1 MKPDNSIKS
10 NQLKAGVVLSYLHTG
25 IGMLVSLLYTPFV
38 LRVLG
43 QSENG
48 VYQTAASVISYL
60 NLLSLGFGSSYM
72 RFFSRYRS
80 KNDEEGIKKLNGLF
94 ILVFGLAAVLSLVAG
109 LVLSSAPTA
118 VFGNKFTAGESALA
132 QKLLIMM
139 SVGMAI
145 TFVDSVFN
153 MYVTAHERFVFQ
165 NVIGIAGTV
174 LNPMLALPLLL
185 LGYGASGLTFVAV
198 IVNAFRLAVDIF
210 YARRLGMKF
219 SLRSPDISLFKEIA
233 VFSLFILLSSVAGQ
247 INSTVDKFLLAR
259 YIGSASV
266 SVYDVGAKFNT
277 YLMMFSVTVSNV
289 FIPRV
294 NNYVAEKRSNVEL
307 TELMTRVGRIQF
319 YIMAL
324 VFGGFVLVGR
334 YFIGIYAGDGYGQS
348 YSIALYLM
356 GASLIPYCQNIG
368 VEIQNAENKH
378 IFRSVAYLVIALC
391 NIAVSIPLI
400 RSMGIS
406 GAALGSALAL
416 IVGNVIIMNIYYK
429 KGIGLDMNSF
439 WRSLLRPIA
448 SAVIAFVPC
457 FTLAHF
463 WRVDRM
469 GRFITVGAMYVV
481 LFAASAW
488 FIGADNYERHLAFG
502 VFQKIDVKRKRV
514 RNEE

>member
-1 MKPDNSIKS
+1 MRKNE
-10 NQLKAGVVLSYLHTG
+10 LKLGVVLSYVNTG

-94 ILVFGLAAVLSLVAG
+94 IFVFGLAAVLSLIAG

-118 VFGNKFTAGESALA
+118 VFGSKFTAGESALA

-139 SVGMAI
+139 SVGTAI
-145 TFVDSVFN
+145 TFIDSVFN
-153 MYVTAHERFVFQ
+153 MYVTAHECFVFQ
-165 NVIGIAGTV
+165 NVIGIAGTI
-174 LNPMLALPLLL
+174 LNPLLALPLLL
-185 LGYGASGLTFVAV
+185 LGYGASGVTFIAV

-210 YARRLGMKF
+210 YARRLGMRF
-219 SLRSPDISLFKEIA
+219 SLRSPDIALFKEIA

-289 FIPRV
+289 FIPRI
-294 NNYVAEKRSNVEL
+294 NNYIAEKRSNGEL

-319 YIMAL
+319 YIMTL

-334 YFIGIYAGDGYGQS
+334 YFIGIYAGDGYEQS
-348 YSIALYLM
+348 YYIALYLM

-368 VEIQNAENKH
+368 IEIQKAKNKH
-378 IFRSVAYLVIALC
+378 MFRSVAYLVIALG

-400 RSMGIS
+400 KSMGIS

-416 IVGNVIIMNIYYK
+416 IVGNVIVMNIYYK
-429 KGIGLDMNSF
+429 RGIGLDMDCF
-439 WRSLLRPIA
+439 WRSMLRPIA
-448 SAVIAFVPC
+448 AALAAFVPL
-457 FTLAHF
+457 FLLTRF
-463 WRVDRM
+463 WSVDRM
-469 GRFITVGAMYVV
+469 SRFLTVGCAYVV
-481 LFAASAW
+481 VFAGCAW
-488 FIGADNYERHLAFG
+488 FIGANAYEKNL
-502 VFQKIDVKRKRV
+502 VVEVLQKIHLIKKDKI
-514 RNEE
+514 